1 VTAHGDGLPLKQPG
15 QREIYHP
22 KVVVVAAGTRIPTT
36 SRLKHSGLAG
46 GPRGTTDP
54 FGLG

>member
-1 VTAHGDGLPLKQPG
+1 MAMGYPLKQPG

-22 KVVVVAAGTRIPTT
+22 KVVVVAAADEDSDDVT
-36 SRLKHSGLAG
+36 SEAFWTAG